1 MYQHCC
7 PFPLFFFFFFSIYF
21 TILRCWAGEYIIPM
35 VILTLASGVFR
46 DAFNFMACGG
56 LITFDPGHDRTIRE
70 QRKLL
75 IPSSI
80 SGSGQVRAENL
91 HLRSCIR
98 TVLLFLSVVSF
109 SHFPLQNGGL
119 VPERQ
124 VLRLC
129 EPIKQL
135 RFLIVISLLRR
146 LLILK
151 SG

>member
-1 MYQHCC
+1 MSTYVDSSR
-7 PFPLFFFFFFSIYF
+7 PVLWVFVL
-21 TILRCWAGEYIIPM
+21 CWAGEYIIPM

-80 SGSGQVRAENL
+80 SGKNL

-119 VPERQ
+119 VRERQ

-146 LLILK
+146 LLIPK